1 MQIRNSGLGC
11 GCSSGTNEQG
21 MGEIPVYQLQP
32 QPYYRVVKP
41 SYPRTATLTTG
52 RQSLAPMSPS
62 QVWMQFFREGM
73 AFGVAWA
80 ASLEQGRT
88 VSAQWHRDLERA
100 AQNTAIP
107 TSPTGAVASNRDA
120 FVAGFDFGIRIVMER
135 RIEITAPNG
144 RRYSL
149 DFLRTQGRVAANN
162 LFGQTRPAILPAI
175 AGPTGMAPTAPGTV
189 TQMSTYDQF
198 MGIARSAIA
207 ANLASALSGSVRR
220 IDLST
225 PQDVVLA
232 QGDMSALVGVG
243 TPFRGPS
250 ISSIP
255 TSNVF
260 TRSAIYNGVYSTRD
274 PAAVWALFLMGNMGS
289 LLAAPRTLDRGTY
302 DVVKAWADFQRLPAT
317 WGAGT
322 PAGPYI
328 RAILNTTW
336 VPQSNAGR
344 TYYSSVGSR

>member
-1 MQIRNSGLGC
+1 MKSRNSGLGC
-11 GCSSGTNEQG
+11 GCSSGTNGQG
-21 MGEIPVYQLQP
+21 MGEIPVFQP
-32 QPYYRVVKP
+32 VPSRVPVVKP
-41 SYPRTATLTTG
+41 SYPMTATLTTG

-175 AGPTGMAPTAPGTV
+175 AGPTGMAPATPGV
-189 TQMSTYDQF
+189 AQVSTYDRLLQLAR
-198 MGIARSAIA
+198 MAPSGISVRGWDSSAASAWVSFLFGRSTINPPPAPAAISLSPAVLARIQSWAQDFLNRNRGSISPAVEAFVRAIA
-207 ANLASALSGSVRR
+207 ATPWAPQASTG
-220 IDLST
+220 
-225 PQDVVLA
+225 
-232 QGDMSALVGVG
+232 
-243 TPFRGPS
+243 
-250 ISSIP
+250 
-255 TSNVF
+255 
-260 TRSAIYNGVYSTRD
+260 
-274 PAAVWALFLMGNMGS
+274 
-289 LLAAPRTLDRGTY
+289 GTY
-302 DVVKAWADFQRLPAT
+302 YTGVSNCGPGEVRNPDGSCTRL
-317 WGAGT
+317 
-322 PAGPYI
+322 
-328 RAILNTTW
+328 
-336 VPQSNAGR
+336 S
-344 TYYSSVGSR
+344 